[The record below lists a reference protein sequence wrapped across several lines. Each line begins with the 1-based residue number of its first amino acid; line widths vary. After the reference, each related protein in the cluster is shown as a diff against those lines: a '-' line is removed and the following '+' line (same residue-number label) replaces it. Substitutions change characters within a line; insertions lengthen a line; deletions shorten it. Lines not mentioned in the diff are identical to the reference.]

1 MQNSFDTMEPEILA
15 GTLENFYKEARNAK
29 REPYSNN
36 TLLSLRH
43 GLEKFLTDAPRSKS
57 LSNIYERLF
66 ERANGSFKAHLEQIS
81 NEGVVSSLA

>member
-15 GTLENFYKEARNAK
+15 STLENFYKEARNAK
-29 REPYSNN
+29 GEPYSNN
-36 TLLSLRH
+36 TVLSLRH

-57 LSNIYERLF
+57 FSIIHERLF
-66 ERANGSFKAHLEQIS
+66 ERANGSLKANLKQIS